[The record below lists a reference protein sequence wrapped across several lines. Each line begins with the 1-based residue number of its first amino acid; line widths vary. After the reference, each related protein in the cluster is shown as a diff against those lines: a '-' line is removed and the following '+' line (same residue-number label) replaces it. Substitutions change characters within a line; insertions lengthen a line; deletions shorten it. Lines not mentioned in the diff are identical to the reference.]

1 MIAAAA
7 SAFLDA
13 LDPEQRATATSPFD
27 SADRSEWL
35 YVPAQRPGLP
45 LRDMSE
51 SQRELAL
58 DLLRAGLSDRAF
70 GEARQIMSREP
81 EGRTIHP
88 LSYYFRVFGDPA
100 GSEPWGFSTSG
111 HHVVVNVAVVGDTVA
126 GTPHFFG
133 AEPAV
138 ILSGPDAGLR
148 FLPNEEDLARD
159 LLGGL
164 DDARREAA
172 IVADVAPDDILTR
185 NDPVADPSVLPKGLA
200 YGDMADDQR
209 ALLERLVR
217 HYLTRAVPE
226 VAEAAWQRLSDTGLE
241 RVTFSWAGSTERGI
255 GNKHYY
261 AVQGPTFVLEYD
273 NTQDDGNHIHSVW
286 RDLERDWGTDLLKA
300 HYAAG
305 HSA

>member
-1 MIAAAA
+1 MISAAA

-13 LDPEQRATATSPFD
+13 LSLDQRTTATAPF
-27 SADRSEWL
+27 SAADRSEWL
-35 YVPAQRPGLP
+35 YVPAQRPGLA
-45 LRDMSE
+45 LRDMTE
-51 SQRELAL
+51 QQRELAYE
-58 DLLRAGLSDRAF
+58 LLRAGLSDRAF

-100 GSEPWGFSTSG
+100 GSDPWGFSASG
-111 HHVVVNVAVVGDTVA
+111 HHVVVNVAVVG
-126 GTPHFFG
+126 
-133 AEPAV
+133 AEPAT

-148 FLPNEEDLARD
+148 FLPYEEDLARD

-164 DDARREAA
+164 DSARREAA
-172 IVADVAPDDILTR
+172 IVAEVAPADILTR

-200 YGDMADDQR
+200 YGDLADDQR

-217 HYLTRAVPE
+217 HYVTRALPA
-226 VAEAAWQRLSDTGLE
+226 VAEAAWRRIGEAGLE
-241 RVTFSWAGSTERGI
+241 AVTFSWAGPTERGI

-261 AVQGPTFVLEYD
+261 AVQGPTFILEYD

>member
-7 SAFLDA
+7 TAFLDA
-13 LDPEQRATATSPFD
+13 LDPSQRATAAAPFD
-27 SADRSEWL
+27 TPDRSEWL

-45 LRDMSE
+45 LRDMDE
-51 SQRELAL
+51 RQRELAYE
-58 DLLRAGLSDRAF
+58 LLRAGLSERAF
-70 GEARQIMSREP
+70 AEARQIMSREP

-100 GSEPWGFSTSG
+100 GSDPWAFSASG
-111 HHVVVNVAVVGDTVA
+111 HHVVVNLTVVGDTIA
-126 GTPHFFG
+126 GTPQFLG
-133 AEPAV
+133 AEPAMIV
-138 ILSGPDAGLR
+138 SGPDAGLR
-148 FLPNEEDLARD
+148 FLPFEEDLARD

-200 YGDMADDQR
+200 YADLANDQQG
-209 ALLERLVR
+209 LLERLIR
-217 HYLTRAVPE
+217 HYLTRLLPE
-226 VAEAAWQRLSDTGLE
+226 VADTAWQRLGDAGLE
-241 RVTFSWAGSTERGI
+241 PVTFSWAGSTERGI

-261 AVQGPTFVLEYD
+261 VVQGPTFILEYD

-300 HYAAG
+300 HYASG
-305 HSA
+305 H